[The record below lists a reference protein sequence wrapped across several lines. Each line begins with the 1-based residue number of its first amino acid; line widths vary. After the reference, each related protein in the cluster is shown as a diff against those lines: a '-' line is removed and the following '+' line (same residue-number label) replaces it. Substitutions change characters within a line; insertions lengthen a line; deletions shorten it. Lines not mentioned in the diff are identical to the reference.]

1 MKKIANYING
11 AMLEPQSGEYFE
23 NINPAKGE
31 PYALI
36 PDSDESDVGM
46 AVEAAQ
52 KAFPSWSGLSLEE
65 RSKYLIRLSEGIEKR
80 MD

>member
-11 AMLEPQSGEYFE
+11 AMLEPQSGEYFD

-31 PYALI
+31 PYTLI

-65 RSKYLIRLSEGIEKR
+65 RSSWRRFGRRR
-80 MD
+80 MS